1 MAIMR
6 MLYSNRVDPQ
16 KMKKLKMLAVMLD
29 RRQNELIEEAI
40 DDLMTKYNVRED
52 ITEFQLKPSPA
63 SKPTKKPLKPP
74 KK

>member
-6 MLYSNRVDPQ
+6 MLYSNRVDPK

-63 SKPTKKPLKPP
+63 SKPTKKPLKSP